1 MSKFLYFADSATAQY
16 IVPVDR
22 FLGGDDTD
30 ADTIVLNFEDMNGS
44 TGDVSQVTI
53 DVASGTAK
61 TVLTAICNA
70 VATQGSKNQ
79 VIVVA
84 DDVNSLYVDSNITG
98 VTGIAHNV
106 TSAASGLSLGGDV
119 TATAAAIDFDLIDN
133 EASALSFD
141 TTGKAG
147 IIDLV
152 TTNGSEG
159 VTMSGTLGVTG
170 AATFT
175 AGSQNSAVART
186 ATSDGT
192 GTGTIAAGTSF
203 VSVTSAAAANIII
216 LPAPVVGNSIIL
228 HVGANGY
235 ELRTSDPTSISLN
248 NTTGSGV
255 ELAVAANNTIRCIC
269 TTSTSWIAEKLSN
282 VGAPAA
288 GGTPDA

>member
-1 MSKFLYFADSATAQY
+1 MIDQNTNLSNRFFYVNPTSDDESDDARIFPMSRLISMSLNSSTNFNLMFDDAG
-16 IVPVDR
+16 V
-22 FLGGDDTD
+22 GDHTL
-30 ADTIVLNFEDMNGS
+30 V
-44 TGDVSQVTI
+44 
-53 DVASGTAK
+53 
-61 TVLTAICNA
+61 
-70 VATQGSKNQ
+70 
-79 VIVVA
+79 VIVITA
-84 DDVNSLYVDSNITG
+84 DKGREAMKDVVDAINSHQKVVVLGDQFTGESIISDYVG
-98 VTGIAHNV
+98 GNV
-106 TSAASGLSLGGDV
+106 S
-119 TATAAAIDFDLIDN
+119 IN
-133 EASALSFD
+133 EGTVGTFALNSAL
-141 TTGKAG
+141 TVA
-147 IIDLV
+147 
-152 TTNGSEG
+152 E
-159 VTMSGTLGVTG
+159 

-282 VGAPAA
+282 AGAPAA

>member
-16 IVPVDR
+16 IVPIDR
-22 FLGGDDTD
+22 FLGADDTD

-44 TGDVSQVTI
+44 SGDVSQVTI
-53 DVASGTAK
+53 DVASGAAK
-61 TVLTAICNA
+61 TVLTAIFNA
-70 VATQGSKNQ
+70 VATGKDQ

-203 VSVTSAAAANIII
+203 VSVTSAAAANVII

-248 NTTGSGV
+248 NETGSGF

-282 VGAPAA
+282 VGAPAG